1 MPWSKQAFPARNRL
15 ESPVLSSE
23 DKKRI
28 IQIKIQLFPFDNK
41 DKYSYTFSAVLFE
54 MVKVLLTSDLHLG
67 IQQTDLPIRTAERL
81 ITLKKIIS
89 LAKDHDLLL
98 IAGDLFNSES
108 PDEDILSEV
117 IKLFAYLKKQ
127 GTTILISPGEHE
139 CGSGKIPDFFQ
150 TLGSDKIFDKASDEP
165 FEYRKDAE
173 TIFVYGVPASV
184 DTDLSK
190 IGKISD
196 YGFHIGLFHT
206 DLENEDTT
214 QKSRLRVQDLKS
226 LDLDFYALGHNHFF
240 KLYKYQ
246 NEIIGAYPGSPEASM
261 ESESGDRYVLSLAID
276 KGEITQI
283 KRLTVNS
290 INVIPYKFNCAAQS
304 PDELVDFIE
313 KNRSPRNLAII
324 TLIGDRTFRIPWEK
338 INELSTEYYH
348 FEINDRSERALEV
361 LVSDFASEKSLRG
374 DYFSILG
381 EKMRNGLPPSVN
393 ECQLAKILTL
403 VTKEGSAISEESL
416 CALLDA

>member
-1 MPWSKQAFPARNRL
+1 
-15 ESPVLSSE
+15 
-23 DKKRI
+23 
-28 IQIKIQLFPFDNK
+28 
-41 DKYSYTFSAVLFE
+41 

-67 IQQTDLPIRTAERL
+67 FQQSDLPIRTAERI
-81 ITLKKIIS
+81 ITLKKIVS
-89 LAKDHDLLL
+89 LAKEHDLLL
-98 IAGDLFNSES
+98 IAGDLFHTES
-108 PDEDILSEV
+108 PDEEIVSEV
-117 IKLFAYLKKQ
+117 TRLFAYLKKH
-127 GTTILISPGEHE
+127 GTTIIFSPGEHE

-150 TLGSDKIFDKASDEP
+150 TLGADKIFDKISVEP

-173 TIFVYGVPASV
+173 TIFIYGAPASH
-184 DTDLSK
+184 DADLSK

-196 YGFHIGLFHT
+196 YGFHVGLFHT
-206 DLENEDTT
+206 DLEHNDNT
-214 QKSRLRVQDLKS
+214 QTSGLRVQDLKS

-246 NEIIGAYPGSPEASM
+246 NEIIGAYPGSPEASK

-290 INVIPYKFNCAAQS
+290 ITVIPYEFNCTTQPLDDLLA
-304 PDELVDFIE
+304 FIE
-313 KNRSPRNLAII
+313 KNRSARNLAIV
-324 TLIGDRTFRIPWEK
+324 TLIGDRTFRIPWET
-338 INELSTEYYH
+338 INELSSDYYH
-348 FEINDRSERALEV
+348 FEINDRSGRALEV
-361 LVSDFASEKSLRG
+361 LVSDFTSEKSLRG

-381 EKMRNGLPPSVN
+381 EKMRNGLPGSVD
-393 ECQLAKILTL
+393 ERQLAKILTL